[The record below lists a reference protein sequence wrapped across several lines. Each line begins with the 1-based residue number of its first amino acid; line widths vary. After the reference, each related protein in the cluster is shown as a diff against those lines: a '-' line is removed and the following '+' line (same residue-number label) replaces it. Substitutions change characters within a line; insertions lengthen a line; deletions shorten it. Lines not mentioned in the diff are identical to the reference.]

1 MSARVILG
9 CLALVGMFGCGYR
22 LAGVGEHVPSTAQ
35 TIRIGTFRNHTR
47 ENGLEVHLRR
57 ALEDEFRRHGAL
69 RVVSD
74 EGDADL
80 ELSGDIRRFTTQ
92 PVAFSATDEAVQYQG
107 IMHVGMRLV
116 ERATG
121 RVLHETKLL
130 QETQDFGAVSGVV
143 IASSP
148 HFQRGTI
155 DARDLS
161 TLTNVQLGE
170 ARRREALRDLVDI
183 TARDV
188 YLQTMEGF

>member
-1 MSARVILG
+1 MNPRATLV
-9 CLALVGMFGCGYR
+9 CLAFVGMLGCGYR
-22 LAGVGEHVPSTAQ
+22 IAGVGDHVPSTAQ
-35 TIRIGTFRNHTR
+35 TVRVRTFRNHTR
-47 ENGLEVHLRR
+47 ELGLDVHLRR

-69 RVVSD
+69 RVVAD
-74 EGDADL
+74 GDADL
-80 ELSGDIRRFTTQ
+80 ELTGDIRRFTTQ

-107 IMHVGMRLV
+107 IMQVGMRLV

-161 TLTNVQLGE
+161 TLTNVQLGDT
-170 ARRREALRDLVDI
+170 RRREALRDLVDL
-183 TARDV
+183 TARDI
-188 YLQTMEGF
+188 YLQAMEGF

>member
-1 MSARVILG
+1 MSARAILV
-9 CLALVGMFGCGYR
+9 CLALVGMLGCGYR

-35 TIRIGTFRNHTR
+35 TIRIQTFRNHTR
-47 ENGLEVHLRR
+47 ENGLDVHLRR
-57 ALEDEFRRHGAL
+57 ALEDEFRRHGVV
-69 RVVSD
+69 RVVT

-161 TLTNVQLGE
+161 TLTNVQIGE

-183 TARDV
+183 TARDI

>member
-1 MSARVILG
+1 MSPRAPLV
-9 CLALVGMFGCGYR
+9 CLALLGMLGCGYR
-22 LAGVGEHVPSTAQ
+22 LAGVGEHVPSSAQ
-35 TIRIGTFRNHTR
+35 TIRIRTFRNHTR
-47 ENGLEVHLRR
+47 ENGLDVHLRR
-57 ALEDEFRRHGAL
+57 ALEDEFRRHGTV
-69 RVVSD
+69 RVVTD
-74 EGDADL
+74 GDADL
-80 ELSGDIRRFTTQ
+80 ELSGDIRRFVTT

-170 ARRREALRDLVDI
+170 TRRREALQDLVDL
-183 TARDV
+183 TARDI

>member
-1 MSARVILG
+1 MSPRTTLV
-9 CLALVGMFGCGYR
+9 CLALVGMLGCGYR
-22 LAGVGEHVPSTAQ
+22 VAGVGEYVPSTAQ
-35 TIRIGTFRNHTR
+35 TIRIRTFRNHTR
-47 ENGLEVHLRR
+47 ELGLDVHLRR

-74 EGDADL
+74 GDADL

-107 IMHVGMRLV
+107 IMHVSMRLV
-116 ERATG
+116 EKATG
-121 RVLHETKLL
+121 RVLQETKLL

-155 DARDLS
+155 DSRDLA

-170 ARRREALRDLVDI
+170 ARRRDALRDLVDI
-183 TARDV
+183 TARDI

>member
-9 CLALVGMFGCGYR
+9 GLALVGMFGCGYR

-170 ARRREALRDLVDI
+170 ARRREALRDLVDL
-183 TARDV
+183 TARDI

>member
-1 MSARVILG
+1 MSPRAILG
-9 CLALVGMFGCGYR
+9 CFALLGMLGCGYR
-22 LAGVGEHVPSTAQ
+22 LGGVGEHVPSTAQ
-35 TIRIGTFRNHTR
+35 TIRIRTFRNHTR
-47 ENGLEVHLRR
+47 EVGLDVHLRR
-57 ALEDEFRRHGAL
+57 ALEDEFRRHGAV

-74 EGDADL
+74 GDADL

-170 ARRREALRDLVDI
+170 ARRREALRDLVDL
-183 TARDV
+183 TARDI